1 MPMAD
6 ELTVKLAKQVL
17 AVQDACNLCGVA
29 QSLARAMLALHGLDK
44 GACSTR
50 RHPVTLLWV
59 DKLQHL
65 AGLPQQYKLN
75 GDCPP
80 DAADAYRAC
89 DELSNGR
96 DVEWNF
102 GPLF

>member
-1 MPMAD
+1 MPTAD
-6 ELTVKLAKQVL
+6 ELTLKLAKEAM
-17 AVQDACNLCGVA
+17 AVPNACNLCGVA
-29 QSLARAMLALHGLDK
+29 QRLARAMLALHGLDK
-44 GACSTR
+44 SACSTG

-75 GDCPP
+75 DDSPP
-80 DAADAYRAC
+80 DAANAYRAC
-89 DELSNGR
+89 DELGNGR

-102 GPLF
+102 VSLF